1 MNKLEKVIAG
11 ITGLGAF
18 TVLTA
23 FGSREIIEYL
33 EKERIKREVNYQP
46 YYSGKTY
53 TKADEF
59 LDALERGEKNAS
71 MIVSGSY
78 QLQDE
83 RFYRALE
90 KFKTKEKE

>member
-1 MNKLEKVIAG
+1 MNKLENFVAG

-18 TVLTA
+18 IVLIIS
-23 FGSREIIEYL
+23 GSKAVVDYVER
-33 EKERIKREVNYQP
+33 ERIRKEENYRL
-46 YYSGKTY
+46 YTGKTY
-53 TKADEF
+53 SKVKEF
-59 LDALERGEKNAS
+59 LNALERGETNAS

-90 KFKTKEKE
+90 KFKN